1 MKQKQMVWDLPVR
14 VFHWALAASF
24 VAAYAISDS
33 ERWRNLHVAFGYTV
47 AALVA
52 FRLLWGFVG
61 THHARFASFRYRP
74 MEAIAYL
81 REIAT
86 GRARHYTGH
95 NPAGS
100 WAVYAILVLAAG
112 TAVSG
117 YLTLNEIGGDA
128 FEEVHELLANAWLVV
143 VAFHVA
149 GVIAS
154 SLAHR
159 ENLARAMVTGYK
171 RGAGER
177 PAAAGFGVNAM
188 GLAVAAAVIGFWSW
202 TMLTGGGAISSAEAA
217 DEWHDGEHLLV
228 EEHEKDDD

>member
-1 MKQKQMVWDLPVR
+1 MNQKQVVWDLPVR
-14 VFHWALAASF
+14 IFHWTLAASF

-47 AALVA
+47 LGLVA

-74 MEAIAYL
+74 AEAIAYL
-81 REIAT
+81 WEIAT

-100 WAVYAILVLAAG
+100 WAVYAILALGAG

-117 YLTLNEIGGDA
+117 YLTLNEIGGDT
-128 FEEVHELLANAWLVV
+128 FEDVHELLANTWLVV
-143 VAFHVA
+143 VLLHVA
-149 GVIAS
+149 GVIVS

-159 ENLARAMVTGYK
+159 ENLARAMVTGCK

-177 PAAAGFGVNAM
+177 PATGLGVGAV
-188 GLAVAAAVIGFWSW
+188 GLAVAAAVLGFWGW
-202 TMLTGGGAISSAEAA
+202 TMLSGGGAISTAEAA
-217 DEWHDGEHLLV
+217 DDGHDGEHLLV
-228 EEHEKDDD
+228 EAREMDDD

>member
-1 MKQKQMVWDLPVR
+1 MNQKQVVWDLPVR
-14 VFHWALAASF
+14 IFHWTLAASF
-24 VAAYAISDS
+24 AAAYAISDS

-47 AALVA
+47 LGLVA

-74 MEAIAYL
+74 AEAIAYL
-81 REIAT
+81 KEIAT

-100 WAVYAILVLAAG
+100 WAVYAILALGAG

-128 FEEVHELLANAWLVV
+128 FEEVHEFLANTWLVV
-143 VAFHVA
+143 VSLHVA

-159 ENLARAMVTGYK
+159 ENLVRAMVTGYK

-177 PAAAGFGVNAM
+177 PATGLGVSAV
-188 GLAVAAAVIGFWSW
+188 GLAVAAAVLGFWGW
-202 TMLTGGGAISSAEAA
+202 TMLAGGGAISSAEATE
-217 DEWHDGEHLLV
+217 DGHDGEHLLV
-228 EEHEKDDD
+228 DAHGKDDD

>member
-1 MKQKQMVWDLPVR
+1 MNQKQLVWDLPVR
-14 VFHWALAASF
+14 VFHWTLAASF
-24 VAAYAISDS
+24 AAAYAISDS

-47 AALVA
+47 IGLVA

-74 MEAIAYL
+74 AEAIAYL

-100 WAVYAILVLAAG
+100 WAVYAILALGVG

-117 YLTLNEIGGDA
+117 YFTLNEIGGDVV
-128 FEEVHELLANAWLVV
+128 EEVHEFLANAWLVV
-143 VAFHVA
+143 VMLHVA
-149 GVIAS
+149 GVIVS
-154 SLAHR
+154 SLVHR
-159 ENLARAMVTGYK
+159 ENLARAMVTGRK

-177 PAAAGFGVNAM
+177 PAAGFGVSAV
-188 GLAVAAAVIGFWSW
+188 GLAIAAAVFGFWSW
-202 TMLTGGGAISSAEAA
+202 TMLAGGGAIPSAEAA
-217 DEWHDGEHLLV
+217 DDGHDGEHLLDEV
-228 EEHEKDDD
+228 HDKDDD

>member
-1 MKQKQMVWDLPVR
+1 MNQKQMVWDLPVR
-14 VFHWALAASF
+14 VFHWTLAASF
-24 VAAYAISDS
+24 VAAYATSDS

-47 AALVA
+47 LGLVA

-61 THHARFASFRYRP
+61 TPHARFASFRYRP
-74 MEAIAYL
+74 AQAFAYL

-100 WAVYAILVLAAG
+100 WAVYAMLVLAVG

-128 FEEVHELLANAWLVV
+128 FEEVHEFLANTWLVV
-143 VAFHVA
+143 VLAHVA

-177 PAAAGFGVNAM
+177 PATAGFGVKAM

-202 TMLTGGGAISSAEAA
+202 TMLAGGGALSSAEAA
-217 DEWHDGEHLLV
+217 DDGLDGEHLLV